1 MDVADIKKQ
10 SLSSLVAD
18 FQICQ
23 HCRIVDRDQARIRY
37 GYMCQ
42 TCGTPGAGGHMY
54 FEISVHLL
62 VDLMQEAFQT
72 PSSIESGG
80 PSDSKAHNVS
90 VVLFFCT
97 LREITLNWLI
107 KHLCS
112 AQEIPYPIVKR
123 LLADNNTH
131 LLRMNNLLPSLVG
144 KKWKILIDEETK
156 ASKFDY
162 AELNEFLK
170 KAVGA
175 RNKFMHEG
183 KQWGIDRNLAEGCVE
198 HILPLLNFHA
208 LLHNRYAHPH
218 HHAQTG

>member
-1 MDVADIKKQ
+1 
-10 SLSSLVAD
+10 
-18 FQICQ
+18 
-23 HCRIVDRDQARIRY
+23 
-37 GYMCQ
+37 
-42 TCGTPGAGGHMY
+42 
-54 FEISVHLL
+54 
-62 VDLMQEAFQT
+62 
-72 PSSIESGG
+72 
-80 PSDSKAHNVS
+80 
-90 VVLFFCT
+90 
-97 LREITLNWLI
+97 
-107 KHLCS
+107 
-112 AQEIPYPIVKR
+112 
-123 LLADNNTH
+123 
-131 LLRMNNLLPSLVG
+131 MNNLLPSLVG